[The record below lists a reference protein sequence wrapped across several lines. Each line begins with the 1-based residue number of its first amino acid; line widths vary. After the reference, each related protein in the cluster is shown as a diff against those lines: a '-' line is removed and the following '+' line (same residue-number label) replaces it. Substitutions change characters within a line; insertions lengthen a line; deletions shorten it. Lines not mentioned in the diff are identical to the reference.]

1 MKNQTFV
8 DDIDDTSVE
17 DTYRIYVDCYS
28 SIFKAINLEIETIGD
43 HDPIPLW
50 NKISDEYKKCPINLY
65 QIFTTFVV
73 QTTGILLNN

>member
-28 SIFKAINLEIETIGD
+28 SIFKAYNFEVENIG
-43 HDPIPLW
+43 
-50 NKISDEYKKCPINLY
+50 
-65 QIFTTFVV
+65 
-73 QTTGILLNN
+73 